1 LVSERWN
8 PELRQGL
15 PFSAPAHEF
24 PDFEPGTYVA
34 LITYG
39 TEGFHR
45 NRLGDERSFDTVLN
59 TRLFKPITRVRF
71 SNSAIQG
78 RDRHEFLG
86 GLALRLENRGDETPS
101 GSQDLPFN
109 IGGKTFLLPVTY
121 YLFAAQGEPGERRK
135 FVAKDHCVIFTSNGQ
150 VHKHWTPSEWRYK
163 TKLKKLADRV
173 LIVVETDLLPI
184 QIRTSIFTADRS
196 TTVPNEIALKLESSV
211 SGFLDDW
218 EDLKEVNSDL
228 IKKALQGGDQPDSSF
243 SVAKQIR
250 KFLRMPGF
258 SLGGQQQGG
267 SAGKKPGEQGTG
279 KGTGGGSRSGGRTQE
294 VELLADPTCIK
305 APDMISA
312 VLGATRCFSLEIN
325 GQDNFIPSRSELLIT
340 TSSGVIGPD
349 DISIGSLRKGRARI
363 CIAIPEDAP
372 SEDFEIRGQLKGWL
386 RSSGGVGTSLN
397 FKTCVRVLEEQP
409 KRTGGSSPD
418 TEGPSDGDNV
428 AVLWRRTSDEEEWD
442 ERTVGEVRKIS
453 ARLLAEARPEYKD
466 LASLGD
472 REIPTLLLNEE
483 YPYLVQYL
491 RNRTATASEDAIAS
505 AKERYAVGTGIGLL
519 VLHLAEEKLGGQSPI
534 LEKFSRAAHIALARA
549 VLSQLPAFDQLA
561 KEAGLD

>member
-1 LVSERWN
+1 MPGTLSTSQAAIVVAAALHARTAEDAQKLEALIGQCVGGKYQRPLFDVWGHFGIVSPTGSFDHILLENVTNMQDAVVDLEALLLYKTDQHVPFKTPREAATQLLKGKSEKEIAEMVSVEFFDSGEPRSITATFRDRGCGMLPEQVPTSIFGLGSSRKERLFWQQGAFGLGAKHTYRNAKAVVLVTRRDPRLLAAGQDDRICVAVLRWEAGTKGNDLYYLVSERWN

-173 LIVVETDLLPI
+173 LIVVET
-184 QIRTSIFTADRS
+184 
-196 TTVPNEIALKLESSV
+196 
-211 SGFLDDW
+211 
-218 EDLKEVNSDL
+218 
-228 IKKALQGGDQPDSSF
+228 
-243 SVAKQIR
+243 
-250 KFLRMPGF
+250 
-258 SLGGQQQGG
+258 
-267 SAGKKPGEQGTG
+267 
-279 KGTGGGSRSGGRTQE
+279 
-294 VELLADPTCIK
+294 
-305 APDMISA
+305 
-312 VLGATRCFSLEIN
+312 
-325 GQDNFIPSRSELLIT
+325 
-340 TSSGVIGPD
+340 
-349 DISIGSLRKGRARI
+349 
-363 CIAIPEDAP
+363 
-372 SEDFEIRGQLKGWL
+372 
-386 RSSGGVGTSLN
+386 
-397 FKTCVRVLEEQP
+397 
-409 KRTGGSSPD
+409 
-418 TEGPSDGDNV
+418 
-428 AVLWRRTSDEEEWD
+428 
-442 ERTVGEVRKIS
+442 
-453 ARLLAEARPEYKD
+453 
-466 LASLGD
+466 
-472 REIPTLLLNEE
+472 
-483 YPYLVQYL
+483 
-491 RNRTATASEDAIAS
+491 
-505 AKERYAVGTGIGLL
+505 
-519 VLHLAEEKLGGQSPI
+519 
-534 LEKFSRAAHIALARA
+534 
-549 VLSQLPAFDQLA
+549 
-561 KEAGLD
+561 